1 MMSWPGWAG
10 SLCSKSAGAVSSSGL
25 WPRCSVRIS
34 FSLNNGPAG
43 SEEVR
48 TADRFDDE
56 GVQLIVG
63 LVVVVGAPTFGCV
76 VHPESELDFVRHC
89 LLLAKWDDHS
99 PALAA
104 IAGASAG
111 EGLHKAEVAAV
122 REAEPVQLGYRV
134 QLSFMRPVLG
144 CWDSFDER
152 HKGDVLVG
160 GICLGPAGS
169 PTSRQQLGAVP

>member
-1 MMSWPGWAG
+1 MLEVGRSSLVIG
-10 SLCSKSAGAVSSSGL
+10 SVATLLYTNILLLEQRACWLRGG
-25 WPRCSVRIS
+25 
-34 FSLNNGPAG
+34 
-43 SEEVR
+43 E
-48 TADRFDDE
+48 DRFDDE

-63 LVVVVGAPTFGCV
+63 LVVVVGAPSFGCV

-104 IAGASAG
+104 IAG

-122 REAEPVQLGYRV
+122 GEAEPVQLGYRV

-152 HKGDVLVG
+152 QKGDVLVG

-169 PTSRQQLGAVP
+169 PTSR